1 MGQRSQIYIAYK
13 DSGENKLIARY
24 YQWNY
29 GSRMI
34 SRARGLV
41 EWLSE
46 HIDYLAWESEKIA
59 RVADVNFDFR
69 DIVISHDL
77 IKEGHEYGFNPFTEV
92 GNNDGKLFVL
102 VKEKSI
108 KYCFTDGDIAAPL
121 TAEQYMEW
129 DDCSR
134 DTEENDGSNYT
145 ENCKFL
151 NRFELMSEE
160 ELWEMINADYK
171 E

>member
-1 MGQRSQIYIAYK
+1 MGQRSQIYVAYK
-13 DSGENKLIARY
+13 DNEEHKLVARY
-24 YQWNY
+24 YQWNF
-29 GSRMI
+29 GSRMV
-34 SRARGLV
+34 SRARGLI

-46 HIDYLAWESEKIA
+46 RIDYLAWESDKIA

-69 DIVISHDL
+69 DIVISTDL
-77 IKEGHEYGFNPFTEV
+77 IEEKRKYGFNPFTEV
-92 GNNDGKLFVL
+92 DNDDGKLFIL
-102 VKEKSI
+102 VEGKSL

-129 DDCSR
+129 DNCAK

-151 NRFELMSEE
+151 SEFELMSEE
-160 ELWEMINADYK
+160 ELWKMINANYK